1 VKQGFRD
8 PKVLASFIAITLIW
22 GSTWIV
28 IKDQLGAV
36 PATWSVTYRFVIAGA
51 AMFAFALWSG
61 ASLRMGWR
69 GHLMAVGFG
78 IPQFMLNFNLVY
90 AAEHH
95 VTSGLV
101 AVVFALLMVPNSAL
115 AWLFLKHSVSR
126 RFLLGSAIACV
137 GVGLLFLQEIRASP
151 VSAAAAA
158 TGIGLTLLAVL
169 AASAANIMQAHPRVA
184 KRPIAVNLAWGM
196 LYGTLANAATAWI
209 LYGPP
214 VVEARIGYW
223 AGLLYLGLAA
233 SALAF
238 TLYFVVIRSVGPGK
252 AAYSSLI
259 VPVIAM
265 AISTAVEDYVWTP
278 LAIAGGIVALAGM
291 VIALLA
297 ERPARPVPPE
307 A

>member
-28 IKDQLGAV
+28 IKDQLGTV
-36 PATWSVTYRFVIAGA
+36 PASWSVTYRFVIAGT
-51 AMFAFALWSG
+51 AMFAFALASG

-115 AWLFLKHSVSR
+115 AWLFLKHRVSR
-126 RFLLGSAIACV
+126 RFLLGSAVACV

-169 AASAANIMQAHPRVA
+169 AASAANIMQAHPRIA

-214 VVEARIGYW
+214 VVESRIGYW
-223 AGLLYLGLAA
+223 AGVLYLGLAA

-238 TLYFVVIRSVGPGK
+238 TLYFVVIRSVGPAK

-259 VPVIAM
+259 VPVLAM
-265 AISTAVEDYVWTP
+265 TISTLVEDYVWTP